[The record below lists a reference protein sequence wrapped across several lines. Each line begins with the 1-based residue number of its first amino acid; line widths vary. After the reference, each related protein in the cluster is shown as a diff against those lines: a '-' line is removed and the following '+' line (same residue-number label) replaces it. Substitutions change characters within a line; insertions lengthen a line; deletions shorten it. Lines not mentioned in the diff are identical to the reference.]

1 MIVCVGDYV
10 QLKQNFYGSNDA
22 WLKVK
27 DVEPYDILVLSNG
40 ARVPALENYIREVI
54 TAFEIREGK

>member
-10 QLKQNFYGSNDA
+10 QLRQNFYGSNDA

-54 TAFEIREGK
+54 TAFEIRGER

>member
-10 QLKQNFYGSNDA
+10 QLRQNFYGSNDA

-27 DVEPYDILVLSNG
+27 DVDI
-40 ARVPALENYIREVI
+40 
-54 TAFEIREGK
+54 FEIRGEKE

>member
-10 QLKQNFYGSNDA
+10 QLRQNFYGSNDA

-27 DVEPYDILVLSNG
+27 DVDIL
-40 ARVPALENYIREVI
+40 
-54 TAFEIREGK
+54 EIRGEKE